1 MSNRTLHLDYLSGA
15 GSGTDR
21 GAAMDLIIRLHPSA
35 KEDVAYR
42 EARRRYE
49 RKAAIREI
57 IEDVAVVVTLATG
70 IGYVFWCWLNF
81 WI

>member
-35 KEDVAYR
+35 KDAYTK
-42 EARRRYE
+42 ARRRYE
-49 RKAAIREI
+49 RKAFIREAV
-57 IEDVAVVVTLATG
+57 EDVAVVVTLAAG
-70 IGYVFWCWLNF
+70 IGYVFWSWLNF